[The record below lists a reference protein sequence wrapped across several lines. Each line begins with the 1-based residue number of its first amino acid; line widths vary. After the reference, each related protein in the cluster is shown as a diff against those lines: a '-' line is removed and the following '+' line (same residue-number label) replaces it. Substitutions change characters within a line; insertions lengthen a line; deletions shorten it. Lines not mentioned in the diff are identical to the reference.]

1 MRDTDKKNYNPQTSP
16 KFEAKLQ
23 NKESPIY
30 IFKLYPFL
38 DG

>member
-16 KFEAKLQ
+16 KFVAKLL

-30 IFKLYPFL
+30 IFLMDKRKKY
-38 DG
+38 